1 MSDMKSLSGIQFMDS
16 GAIMRAVNG
25 GGGTMSQPQAVR
37 PRIVCSKANACRFR
51 LLSRFVCAY
60 KKLSVTMPFCTH
72 HRQCSSKLARTSWPP
87 TTQPIPLS
95 SRHFEFLRMYPP
107 KAARTAYENAFSA
120 QINRF
125 NTHSCSFIVTACIS
139 LVLSSAAMA
148 GRSERSDVIV

>member
-51 LLSRFVCAY
+51 LLARFVCAY
-60 KKLSVTMPFCTH
+60 KKLSVPMPYCTH

-87 TTQPIPLS
+87 RKRRLLKLYLVSDIS
-95 SRHFEFLRMYPP
+95 SSYG
-107 KAARTAYENAFSA
+107 
-120 QINRF
+120 
-125 NTHSCSFIVTACIS
+125 CIRQR
-139 LVLSSAAMA
+139 LQ
-148 GRSERSDVIV
+148 ERV